1 MRTTSYVI
9 SDVGKI
15 RSNNE
20 DAFLVRED
28 EGLFVVADGMGG
40 HANGEV
46 ASRICV
52 EALAQAYGDDSLR
65 RAVRG
70 RYHDLRRESHYT
82 RPYAEFE
89 LRSAVEYANFAI
101 FQTATNDVQFRDMG
115 TTVVALR
122 VCGRRAYLGS
132 VGDSRIYRLRE
143 GKLTQLTEDH
153 SLANEYVKLRLLKR
167 EDVARFP
174 YKNVIVRALGLGDKV
189 EVDAQWRRLEAGDRF
204 VLCSDGLTDLV
215 RDEEIGRLLGRAAT
229 AKEAC
234 ERLVSRALELG
245 GLDNVTVLAVWV
257 EGNGKDC
264 DDDGVRG
271 GR

>member
-1 MRTTSYVI
+1 MKTASYVI

-52 EALAQAYGDDSLR
+52 EALAQAYGDEGLR
-65 RAVRG
+65 KVVRD
-70 RYHDLRRESHYT
+70 RYHDLKQDTDFS

-89 LRSAVEYANFAI
+89 LRSAVEYANYAI
-101 FQTATNDVQFRDMG
+101 FRTATNDPQLRDMG
-115 TTVVALR
+115 TTVVAMR
-122 VCGRRAYLGS
+122 VCGRRVYLSS
-132 VGDSRIYRLRE
+132 VGDSRIYRYRA
-143 GKLTQLTEDH
+143 GKLMQLTEDH

-167 EDVARFP
+167 EDVSRFP

-189 EVDAQWRRLEAGDRF
+189 EVDAQWRRLKEDDRF

-215 RDEEIGRLLGRAAT
+215 EDEEIARLVGRASSP
-229 AKEAC
+229 KQAC
-234 ERLVSRALELG
+234 EELVERALELG
-245 GLDNVTVLAVWV
+245 GLDNVTVLCVWV
-257 EGNGKDC
+257 
-264 DDDGVRG
+264 DGPSPS
-271 GR
+271 